1 VCARCTKSRIGGGC
15 IYEVASN
22 PISLL
27 GETAGP
33 IRLSPPSQS
42 VGLPDSVPPLAPDSR
57 SKGLSLDVS
66 DFEDPFSS
74 NISNMPREKATLR
87 L

>member
-1 VCARCTKSRIGGGC
+1 MGAGC
-15 IYEVASN
+15 VYEVALDH
-22 PISLL
+22 ISIL
-27 GETAGP
+27 GETTEP
-33 IRLSPPSQS
+33 MRVSPPGQS
-42 VGLPDSVPPLAPDSR
+42 VGLPDPAPPLASDSK

-74 NISNMPREKATLR
+74 DIATMPREKATLR